1 MNAIRSRSKVFTTA
15 LAMTSATPVWNSY
28 GVALCQASSAGGGSS
43 GGGGNDEQ
51 DIMSKIKAAV
61 SKNVDFDTL
70 GSNIGNKLN
79 QAIAT
84 GIPTEISYGFV
95 CGFSSGLA
103 LKKFGKVASIVFGL
117 GFAAL
122 QTLSYAGYIEIDHV
136 QLQKDVE
143 KAMDL
148 NKDGKVDAK
157 DGEQAVGKII
167 EILQFGMPG
176 GAGFVTG
183 FIGGFRSG

>member
-1 MNAIRSRSKVFTTA
+1 
-15 LAMTSATPVWNSY
+15 MTLFNKSY
-28 GVALCQASSAGGGSS
+28 YDVSLCQGAVGSGGGS
-43 GGGGNDEQ
+43 GGDNENQ
-51 DIMSKIKAAV
+51 DILSKIKIAMT
-61 SKNVDFDTL
+61 KNIDFDTL
-70 GSNIGNKLN
+70 GTNIGNKLN
-79 QAIAT
+79 QVIAT
-84 GIPTEISYGFV
+84 GVPTEISYGFV

-103 LKKFGKVASIVFGL
+103 LKKFGKVASIVLGL

-122 QTLSYAGYIEIDHV
+122 QTLSYAGYIQIDHV

-143 KAMDL
+143 RAMDL

-157 DGEQAVGKII
+157 DMEQMVDKVL
-167 EILQFGMPG
+167 EVLQFGIPG

>member
-1 MNAIRSRSKVFTTA
+1 MNAIRLQSKILTASLATA
-15 LAMTSATPVWNSY
+15 LTTLSMNSQ
-28 GVALCQASSAGGGSS
+28 GIALCQGTTAGGGK
-43 GGGGNDEQ
+43 DDQE
-51 DIMSKIKAAV
+51 DILSKMKVAIT
-61 SKNVDFDTL
+61 KNMDFDAL
-70 GSNIGNKLN
+70 GTNIGTKMN

-122 QTLSYAGYIEIDHV
+122 QTLSYAGYIQIDHV

-148 NKDGKVDAK
+148 NSDGKVDAK
-157 DGEQAVGKII
+157 DGEKAVQKVL